1 MPKKWSKN
9 LTKFYPSFIG
19 AEFCLIVRSFFGQWS
34 FKKKCFWDLLTFT
47 RSGILSYDQ
56 KENRE
61 VIWCQVLTLKHQ
73 KYFRDSFYFLF
84 IMSSFHEKKTTISL
98 FFSLYLDFRLVRAGA
113 SHYVFWWGKS
123 RDTLLLASSI
133 HGMKW
138 NLGGH
143 PLKLIRVSG
152 SILYIPLI
160 MFYFSSR
167 VLILSFY
174 YKNCWKTI

>member
-1 MPKKWSKN
+1 MNAKSNYQNEYEVVICFLLGFDIRIPEIFS
-9 LTKFYPSFIG
+9 G
-19 AEFCLIVRSFFGQWS
+19 LILFP
-34 FKKKCFWDLLTFT
+34 
-47 RSGILSYDQ
+47 IYHA
-56 KENRE
+56 
-61 VIWCQVLTLKHQ
+61 VI
-73 KYFRDSFYFLF
+73 S
-84 IMSSFHEKKTTISL
+84 EKKMCLFDEFSL
-98 FFSLYLDFRLVRAGA
+98 FSIFLDFRLVRAGA

-143 PLKLIRVSG
+143 LLKLIRVSG

-167 VLILSFY
+167 VLILYLLQELLKDNLSPLKFF
-174 YKNCWKTI
+174 KRD